1 MIAALI
7 AFGLMAVIALLIL
20 VSIKIITFIN
30 NYKIFQSRDDDCFDY
45 AVIDYSTLKRLYQI
59 NPDGYELTSFGQ
71 LYRMTNSYGLAMK
84 EVRIVFKTIFD
95 YIHFEIDKKYNKKA
109 SRIASRRKQEERG
122 LSKLRDLAQQDI
134 DNLRA
139 KLDAEFEQ
147 EKKKTQEIAANK
159 RQPFGNLKPLI
170 SLNGDLVYYQD
181 KQVYIDELGY
191 YFTKDGKS
199 ISMSWRKNDGKYYCF
214 N

>member
-1 MIAALI
+1 MIAVLI
-7 AFGLMAVIALLIL
+7 TFGLMAVIALLIL
-20 VSIKIITFIN
+20 VSVKIITFIN
-30 NYKIFQSRDDDCFDY
+30 NYKIFQSRDDDFFDY

-71 LYRMTNSYGLAMK
+71 LYRINCRNGYTLK

-95 YIHFEIDKKYNKKA
+95 YLHFEIDKKYNKKT
-109 SRIASRRKQEERG
+109 SRIASRRKQEEQG

-147 EKKKTQEIAANK
+147 EKKKTQEIAANM
-159 RQPFGNLKPLI
+159 RRPFSNLKPLI
-170 SLNGDLVYYQD
+170 SLNGNPIYFQG
-181 KQVYIDELGY
+181 KQVYIDGQGD
-191 YFTKDGKS
+191 YFTRDGEPIS
-199 ISMSWRKNDGKYYCF
+199 IS
-214 N
+214 

>member
-1 MIAALI
+1 MIAVLI
-7 AFGLMAVIALLIL
+7 VFGLMAVIALLIL
-20 VSIKIITFIN
+20 VSFVTINFIHG
-30 NYKIFQSRDDDCFDY
+30 YKKFQKRDDDLDY
-45 AVIDYSTLKRLYQI
+45 AVIDYSTLKRLYQV
-59 NPDGYELTSFGQ
+59 NPDGYELSNFGQ
-71 LYRMTNSYGLAMK
+71 LYRMNNDNSWMITR

-109 SRIASRRKQEERG
+109 SQIAKRCKQEEQG

-147 EKKKTQEIAANK
+147 EKKKTQEIATNM
-159 RQPFGNLKPLI
+159 RRPLSNFKPLI
-170 SLNGDLVYYQD
+170 SLNGNPIYFQG
-181 KQVYIDELGY
+181 KQVYIDGQGD

-199 ISMSWRKNDGKYYCF
+199 ISIS
-214 N
+214 

>member
-1 MIAALI
+1 MIAVLI
-7 AFGLMAVIALLIL
+7 VFGLMAVIALLIL
-20 VSIKIITFIN
+20 VSVKIIAFIN
-30 NYKIFQSRDDDCFDY
+30 NYKIFQIRDDDYFDY

-71 LYRMTNSYGLAMK
+71 LYRINCRDGYALK

-95 YIHFEIDKKYNKKA
+95 YLHFEIDKKYNKKT
-109 SRIASRRKQEERG
+109 SRIASRRKQEEQG

-147 EKKKTQEIAANK
+147 EKKKTQEIAANM

-191 YFTKDGKS
+191 YFTKDGKF
-199 ISMSWRKNDGKYYCF
+199 ISMSWEEK
-214 N
+214 

>member
-1 MIAALI
+1 MIAVLI
-7 AFGLMAVIALLIL
+7 TFGLMAVIALLIL
-20 VSIKIITFIN
+20 VSVKIITFIN
-30 NYKIFQSRDDDCFDY
+30 NYKIFQSRDDDFFDY

-71 LYRMTNSYGLAMK
+71 LYRINYRDGYALK

-95 YIHFEIDKKYNKKA
+95 YLHFEIDKKYNKKT
-109 SRIASRRKQEERG
+109 SRIASRRKQEEQG

-147 EKKKTQEIAANK
+147 EKKKTQEIAASM
-159 RQPFGNLKPLI
+159 RRPFGNLNLLS
-170 SLNGDLVYYQD
+170 SLNGNPIYFQG

-191 YFTKDGKS
+191 YFTKDGKP
-199 ISMSWRKNDGKYYCF
+199 ISMS
-214 N
+214 

>member
-7 AFGLMAVIALLIL
+7 IFGLIATIPLLIL
-20 VSIKIITFIN
+20 VSLKTINFIHS
-30 NYKIFQSRDDDCFDY
+30 YKKFQKRDDDLDY
-45 AVIDYSTLKRLYQI
+45 AVIDYSTLKRLYQV
-59 NPDGYELTSFGQ
+59 NPDGYELAGFGQ
-71 LYRMTNSYGLAMK
+71 LYRMNNDNGWITREL
-84 EVRIVFKTIFD
+84 RIVFKTIFD
-95 YIHFEIDKKYNKKA
+95 YIHFEIDKKYNKKN
-109 SRIASRRKQEERG
+109 SQIAKRRKQEEQG

-147 EKKKTQEIAANK
+147 EKKKTQEIAVST

-170 SLNGDLVYYQD
+170 SLNGDPIYFQG

-191 YFTKDGKS
+191 YCTKDGEPIS
-199 ISMSWRKNDGKYYCF
+199 IS
-214 N
+214 